1 MYYPASND
9 WRAFPDKTA
18 TTGNDGGFYN
28 FSTPFS
34 DERPFAGD
42 YFIRLSLVNAGT
54 TAPSGSTP
62 TEERKDTAFRNCS
75 TFDAQPLTFRIDTTA
90 SEYAASGADPT
101 SVPGSTSFT
110 EVKLD
115 NLLSSRTFAFPIS
128 GAVGIVGAEAKSV
141 QVMSWRNSSWV
152 ELRDRQGRVH
162 RLSPSRPSLELPPG
176 TGTVESLE
184 WRFGNDDP
192 TAPISSGPTLRL
204 RHRGQAS
211 NPPGGGFRVSWRN
224 LLAAAG
230 RALGG
235 ELAIP
240 EFNPLPDWTALRLQP
255 SGLAPGQE
263 DPTLTVQAPLAG
275 TLFTL
280 PLTPGPDRLYSWSI
294 DTPIAR
300 LSGRFQEQ
308 SGPRVGLWV
317 DRAEVAS
324 PFGALTLLPSHLI
337 VEMAHANP

>member
-1 MYYPASND
+1 MVARSSTGKGAGGIPPAQNAGGD
-9 WRAFPDKTA
+9 TRPRAPT
-18 TTGNDGGFYN
+18 DGG
-28 FSTPFS
+28 
-34 DERPFAGD
+34 
-42 YFIRLSLVNAGT
+42 
-54 TAPSGSTP
+54 
-62 TEERKDTAFRNCS
+62 
-75 TFDAQPLTFRIDTTA
+75 
-90 SEYAASGADPT
+90 
-101 SVPGSTSFT
+101 

-115 NLLSSRTFAFPIS
+115 NLLSSRTYAFPIS
-128 GAVGIVGAEAKSV
+128 GAVGIVGAEAQSV
-141 QVMSWRNSSWV
+141 QVMSWRNCTWV

-211 NPPGGGFRVSWRN
+211 NTPGGGFRVSWRN